1 MAASRFSLRN
11 GALIAGFVI
20 AALLFAGGR
29 SLIQSLIDRDDE
41 RLSFELYRLSVDVI
55 NKLGNQ
61 QEPVFTEELL
71 GFLFLGG
78 RGEVL
83 GSGGRFVPN
92 PAIQKPN
99 GHWFEG
105 GTVVYHRQVSGGGFA
120 SFVRADPSTGRQIL
134 LWYDPST
141 LLAEQERRNLGLYG
155 GLVLLCG
162 MVVAFTLLS
171 RRLLLIQERLG
182 SQERLALLGQAARTI
197 SHEIQSPLAALDLH
211 RQLAEKKLVG
221 KKLAV
226 GQRTE
231 QLTGQLAGKVPAAVD
246 GVDMVDSDPDKTTAE
261 ILGHLRIMATESARI
276 RSVIRNVRKLIH
288 PELGKPEAIDLV
300 RFTAALVQRFPLPE
314 GQSIELDQTDCQAPV
329 LMDPAQLASV
339 LENLLSN
346 SVQSQ
351 VQKGVQLPIRVSFAK
366 DRAWVRLA
374 VHDSG
379 TGLDRYQLAH
389 AFDPFYSAKPDGT
402 GLGLSLART
411 LARNAGGDLELQ
423 GHGRQGCSA
432 LLVLPAAKLDAVE
445 APACTTDPD
454 ETGRR
459 A

>member
-1 MAASRFSLRN
+1 VKAEGVSLAASRFSLRN

-29 SLIQSLIDRDDE
+29 SLIQSLVDRDDE
-41 RLSFELYRLSVDVI
+41 RLSFELYRVSVDVI
-55 NKLGNQ
+55 NKVGSQ
-61 QEPVFTEELL
+61 QDADYPAELL

-78 RGEVL
+78 RGEIL
-83 GSGGRFVPN
+83 GSGGRFIEN
-92 PAIQKPN
+92 PAIQQPN
-99 GHWFEG
+99 GYWFEDG
-105 GTVVYHRQVSGGGFA
+105 MVVYHRQVSGGGFA
-120 SFVRADPSTGRQIL
+120 SFTRTDGSAGRQIL
-134 LWYDPST
+134 LWYDPSS
-141 LLAEQERRNLGLYG
+141 LLAEQKRRNMGLYG

-162 MVVAFTLLS
+162 LVLAFTILS
-171 RRLLLIQERLG
+171 RRLLLVQKQLD

-211 RQLAEKKLVG
+211 RQLAEKKLSG
-221 KKLAV
+221 RKPQENEA
-226 GQRTE
+226 
-231 QLTGQLAGKVPAAVD
+231 AGS
-246 GVDMVDSDPDKTTAE
+246 GIVDMVDMADMADAEADKTTAE

-288 PELGKPEAIDLV
+288 PELGKPERVDLA
-300 RFTAALVQRFPLPE
+300 RFSADLIQRFPVPG
-314 GQSIELDQTDCQAPV
+314 GQSIELDPGNCPALALV
-329 LMDPAQLASV
+329 DPAHLASI
-339 LENLLSN
+339 LENLLNN

-351 VQKGVQLPIRVSFAK
+351 VQKGVITPIRIALAA
-366 DRAWVRLA
+366 DRAWVKLA

-389 AFDPFYSAKPDGT
+389 AFDPFFSAKPDGT

-432 LLVLPAAKLDAVE
+432 ILLLPAGKPDTGDSVPCNT
-445 APACTTDPD
+445 PAEEQGST
-454 ETGRR
+454 